1 MYPDGGSSW
10 SGHPALPGL
19 TGWLAVLQV
28 EEQRTIRHG
37 GTHGLVLA
45 RLDDPAG
52 PAELALSAAAISGT
66 IRDIDFLALVDRHT
80 FAVLALHCEDLATL
94 VGRLRRAFDYLGL
107 TGTTLIDGRP
117 AGGDLRAVW
126 EAMAGDRPAD
136 HPSAHHA
143 DFVASSPLSL
153 N

>member
-1 MYPDGGSSW
+1 MQYS
-10 SGHPALPGL
+10 LPGL
-19 TGWLAVLQV
+19 AGWLAVLQV
-28 EEQRTIRHG
+28 EEQRTRRHG
-37 GTHGLVLA
+37 GSHGLVLI

-52 PAELALSAAAISGT
+52 APALELAAAAISGT

-80 FAVLALHCEDLATL
+80 FAVLALHCEDLASL
-94 VGRLRRAFDYLGL
+94 VGRLRRAFDYLGF
-107 TGTTLIDGRP
+107 TGTALIDGRP

-126 EAMAGDRPAD
+126 EAMSRSRAVE
-136 HPSAHHA
+136 PSGPHI